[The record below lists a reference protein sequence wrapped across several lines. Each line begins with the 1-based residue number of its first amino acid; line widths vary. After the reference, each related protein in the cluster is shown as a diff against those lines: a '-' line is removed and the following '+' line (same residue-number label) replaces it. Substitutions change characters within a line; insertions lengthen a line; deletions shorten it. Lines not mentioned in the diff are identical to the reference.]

1 MKIADIIRKKR
12 SSEALTPEEIK
23 FVVSSYTKGETAD
36 YQMAALLMAICIR
49 GLNAAEISVLTR
61 AMLESGITL
70 DLSSVPGM
78 KIDKHS
84 TGGVGDGTSLIVAPL
99 AASLGVKVPMMAG
112 RGLEHT
118 GGTIDK
124 LEAIPNF
131 SANLNKDDF
140 LKNLK
145 QVGAAICGQTSEI
158 APADDKMY
166 ALRDVTGTV
175 DSIPLIASSIMS
187 KKLAEG
193 CDGLV
198 LDVKTGTGAFSK
210 TVAEAKTLAKE
221 MIRIAE
227 SFDKKAVGLITDMN
241 QPLGNAVGN
250 SLEII
255 QAVELM
261 KGKGPKDLKDLVI
274 ELTVRMLVLAG
285 NKNTS
290 EIRALAV
297 ENLSNGKALAKFK
310 EIVEA
315 QGGDGRVVDT
325 PENVLPQAA
334 KKYELKAAEKGFTDY
349 TDTRSIGIAA
359 NLLGAGRF
367 KKGDKIDF
375 GAGITILKKQGDAV
389 EKNEPLAIF
398 HYNNDGSMEEAE
410 LRFWDGVRVSKKRVK
425 SRALILGEMST
436 SA

>member
-1 MKIADIIRKKR
+1 MKIVELIRKKR
-12 SSEALTPEEIK
+12 AARELSPEEIE
-23 FVVSSYTKGETAD
+23 FAVSSYTKGEIPD
-36 YQMAALLMAICIR
+36 YQMAALLMAICIK
-49 GLNAAEISVLTR
+49 GLKSAEISVLTS
-61 AMLESGITL
+61 AMVQSGITL

-84 TGGVGDGTSLIVAPL
+84 TGGVGDGTSLVVAPL

-131 SANLNKDDF
+131 NTNLSKDDF
-140 LKNLK
+140 LRNLK
-145 QVGAAICGQTSEI
+145 EVGAAICGQTSEI

-210 TVAEAKTLAKE
+210 SATEAKTLARE
-221 MIRIAE
+221 MIKIAK
-227 SFDKKAVGLITDMN
+227 SFDKKAVALITDMN

-255 QAVELM
+255 QAIALM
-261 KGKGPKDLKDLVI
+261 KGKGPEDLKELII

-290 EIRALAV
+290 EIRALA
-297 ENLSNGKALAKFK
+297 EKNLSNGGALMKFK
-310 EIVEA
+310 EIVKA
-315 QGGDGRVVDT
+315 QGGDVRVVDD
-325 PENVLPQAA
+325 PEKILPRAA
-334 KKYELKAAEKGFTDY
+334 KKLELKALEKGFADY

-367 KKGDKIDF
+367 KKDDRIDF
-375 GAGITILKKQGDAV
+375 GAGITLFKKQGDKI
-389 EKNEPLAIF
+389 EKNEPLALF
-398 HYNNDGSMEEAE
+398 HFNDYNCVKEAE

-425 SRALILGEMST
+425 PEPLIHAEVR
-436 SA
+436 